1 MKAISAELIMAVGA
15 FITVLLSVWNAVQN
29 KRKTVAEAGSEE
41 LSLVEAAVAFHKGVV
56 QEKLEFGEMQR
67 VSALV
72 ENSELKAKNES
83 LQAHILALEET
94 IAECMRV
101 FAEFLN
107 NYDSYDSTQRA
118 SWRKKVRELLARGY
132 LVW

>member
-15 FITVLLSVWNAVQN
+15 FITVLLSVWNSIQGR
-29 KRKTVAEAGSEE
+29 RKTVAEADGQE
-41 LSLVEAAVAFHKGVV
+41 LSLVEAAVAFHKDVV
-56 QEKLEFGEMQR
+56 REKLEFGEMQR
-67 VSALV
+67 VSALA
-72 ENSELKAKNES
+72 ENSELKVKNES

-94 IAECMRV
+94 IAECMRL

-107 NYDSYDSTQRA
+107 NYDAYDSAQRA

-132 LVW
+132 LV